1 MNATPEAVWQEITK
15 QGRNNWYFMLDV
27 DGSFAAGQR
36 VVWKAGGDI
45 AEEAEVVRADP
56 PRRLELRTTLRFA
69 PNLAALP
76 PHRLSWE
83 VVPADGGS
91 LVTLSWEAAPQA
103 SNLYESEGDGILRGL
118 RLAVDPSASAEL
130 VRLPEIGDIEV
141 HDVTPE
147 RVADYLDFFDHRA
160 FRDFPAWQSCYCMET
175 HRHHTDDEW
184 SARQRRDDE
193 AEARRRRAC
202 RRGLDLMLCHRRAV
216 PRTRGGDEAARCGDR
231 ENAGARLAG
240 CRGLPATPGGPLGAG
255 ALPRLAAHVRES
267 RFRAVP
273 RNRALLRHAQIA
285 GMNIRVES
293 TADRQGYERE
303 QAPSHRAAQRP
314 TCEEMKST
322 PATGRIR
329 DPALPRRLATPGV
342 SENKVMAGRSPA
354 NPAELR

>member
-1 MNATPEAVWQEITK
+1 MKHELHMNATPEAVWQEITR

-27 DGSFAAGQR
+27 DGTFAAGQR
-36 VVWKAGGDI
+36 IVWKAGGDI

-130 VRLPEIGDIEV
+130 ARLPEIGDIDV
-141 HDVTPE
+141 RDVTPE
-147 RVADYLDFFDHRA
+147 RVADYLDFFDHSA

-184 SARQRRDDE
+184 SARTGVDNRTDMQAMIRHGDVTALLAYVD
-193 AEARRRRAC
+193 ARPVGWCNYGETTRLSGVMMKLKLDAVEHAGVGSISCFVIAAPYRGHGVATKLLDAAIERMQA
-202 RRGLDLMLCHRRAV
+202 RGLRAV
-216 PRTRGGDEAARCGDR
+216 EA
-231 ENAGARLAG
+231 
-240 CRGLPATPGGPLGAG
+240 
-255 ALPRLAAHVRES
+255 
-267 RFRAVP
+267 
-273 RNRALLRHAQIA
+273 
-285 GMNIRVES
+285 
-293 TADRQGYERE
+293 Y
-303 QAPSHRAAQRP
+303 
-314 TCEEMKST
+314 
-322 PATGRIR
+322 
-329 DPALPRRLATPGV
+329 PRRQEDRSAQAHYRGSLRMYEKAGFEPYRETERYFVMRKSLA
-342 SENKVMAGRSPA
+342 
-354 NPAELR
+354 

>member
-1 MNATPEAVWQEITK
+1 MKHELHMNATPEAVWQEITK

-130 VRLPEIGDIEV
+130 ARLPEIGDIEV

-184 SARQRRDDE
+184 SARTGVDNRTDMQAMIRDG
-193 AEARRRRAC
+193 R
-202 RRGLDLMLCHRRAV
+202 V
-216 PRTRGGDEAARCGDR
+216 T
-231 ENAGARLAG
+231 
-240 CRGLPATPGGPLGAG
+240 
-255 ALPRLAAHVRES
+255 
-267 RFRAVP
+267 
-273 RNRALLRHAQIA
+273 ALLAY
-285 GMNIRVES
+285 VE
-293 TADRQGYERE
+293 G
-303 QAPSHRAAQRP
+303 RP
-314 TCEEMKST
+314 VGWCNYGETT
-322 PATGRIR
+322 
-329 DPALPRRLATPGV
+329 RLSA
-342 SENKVMAGRSPA
+342 
-354 NPAELR
+354 

>member
-130 VRLPEIGDIEV
+130 ARLPEIGDIEV

-184 SARQRRDDE
+184 SARTGVDNRTDMQAMIRDGRVTALLAYVEGRPVGWCNYGETTRLSGVMMKLKLDA
-193 AEARRRRAC
+193 AEHAGVGSISCFVIAAPYRGHGVATTLLDAAIERMQA
-202 RRGLDLMLCHRRAV
+202 RGLRAV
-216 PRTRGGDEAARCGDR
+216 EA
-231 ENAGARLAG
+231 
-240 CRGLPATPGGPLGAG
+240 
-255 ALPRLAAHVRES
+255 
-267 RFRAVP
+267 
-273 RNRALLRHAQIA
+273 
-285 GMNIRVES
+285 
-293 TADRQGYERE
+293 Y
-303 QAPSHRAAQRP
+303 
-314 TCEEMKST
+314 
-322 PATGRIR
+322 
-329 DPALPRRLATPGV
+329 PRREEDRSAQAHYRGSLRMYEKAGFEPYRETERYFVMRKSLA
-342 SENKVMAGRSPA
+342 
-354 NPAELR
+354 

>member
-1 MNATPEAVWQEITK
+1 MKHELHMNATPEAVWQEITK

-130 VRLPEIGDIEV
+130 ARLPEIGDIEV

-184 SARQRRDDE
+184 SARTGVDNRTDMQAMIRDGRVTALLAYVEGRPVGWCNYGETTRLSGVMMKLKLDA
-193 AEARRRRAC
+193 AEHAGVGSISCFVIAAPYRGHGVATTLLDAAIERMQA
-202 RRGLDLMLCHRRAV
+202 RGLRAV
-216 PRTRGGDEAARCGDR
+216 EA
-231 ENAGARLAG
+231 
-240 CRGLPATPGGPLGAG
+240 
-255 ALPRLAAHVRES
+255 
-267 RFRAVP
+267 
-273 RNRALLRHAQIA
+273 
-285 GMNIRVES
+285 
-293 TADRQGYERE
+293 Y
-303 QAPSHRAAQRP
+303 
-314 TCEEMKST
+314 
-322 PATGRIR
+322 
-329 DPALPRRLATPGV
+329 PRREEDRSAQAHYRGSLRMYEKAGFEPYRETERYFVMRKSLA
-342 SENKVMAGRSPA
+342 
-354 NPAELR
+354 